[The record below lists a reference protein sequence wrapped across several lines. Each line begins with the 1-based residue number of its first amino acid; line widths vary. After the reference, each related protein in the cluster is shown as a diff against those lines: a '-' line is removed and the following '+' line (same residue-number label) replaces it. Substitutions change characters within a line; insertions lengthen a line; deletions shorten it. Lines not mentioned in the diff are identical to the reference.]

1 MRREGTMKDFA
12 IELTDR
18 PGELGRVATALA
30 RYGVNLKAV
39 TGIALDK
46 HVLVRIIADD
56 PEAARSALEGAGIRF
71 TQDEVVKVLLENRA
85 GELAAVTTKLSEAKV
100 NLRAIYLT
108 GIVDNLVELAIV
120 TDDAKKTKRALE

>member
-1 MRREGTMKDFA
+1 MKDFA

-18 PGELGRVATALA
+18 PGELGRVATALS

-39 TGIALDK
+39 TGLALDR

-56 PEAARSALEGAGIRF
+56 PDAARAALDGAGVRY
-71 TQDEVVKVLLENRA
+71 TEGEVVQVLLENRA
-85 GELAAVTTKLSEAKV
+85 GELATVTMKLAEAKV

-120 TDDAKKTKRALE
+120 TDDPKRTKRMLE

>member
-1 MRREGTMKDFA
+1 MRDFA

-18 PGELGRVATALA
+18 PGELGRVATALS

-39 TGIALDK
+39 TGLAMDN

-56 PEAARSALEGAGIRF
+56 VEAARAALEGAGIRF
-71 TQDEVVKVLLENRA
+71 TEGEVVKVLLENRA
-85 GELAAVTTKLSEAKV
+85 GELAAVTTKLAEAKV

-120 TDDAKKTKRALE
+120 TDDPKRTKRMLD

>member
-1 MRREGTMKDFA
+1 MKDFA

-56 PEAARSALEGAGIRF
+56 PEAARLALEGAGIRF

>member
-1 MRREGTMKDFA
+1 MRDFA

-30 RYGVNLKAV
+30 RYNVNLKAV
-39 TGIALDK
+39 TGLSVGN

-56 PEAARSALEGAGIRF
+56 VEAARAALEGAGIRF
-71 TQDEVVKVLLENRA
+71 TEGEVVQVLLENRA
-85 GELAAVTTKLSEAKV
+85 GELASVTTKLAEAKV

-108 GIVDNLVELAIV
+108 GIVDSLVELAIV
-120 TDDAKKTKRALE
+120 TDDPKKAKKMFE